1 MELHK
6 FMIIVIMGPTASG
19 KSRLAL
25 ETASQINGEI
35 ISFDSMQVYRGLE
48 IGTAQ
53 PTEEERRQIPHHLV
67 GIYDISQRLDVYTFT
82 ELAEKAVADVL
93 ARGKTPI
100 LAGGTGM
107 YLRSFLYGMDDM
119 PGDRQV
125 RAELDALYDAPEKEA
140 ALHAKM
146 AETDP
151 EVLEKFRD
159 CRRRLIRALE
169 VRIVSGRSILEL
181 QQNLPRKLRYDVKA
195 FKLEMAPEVL
205 NERIAA
211 RTDIMLRDGWI
222 EEAENAI
229 ARGLLETPTAH
240 QALGYKIIA
249 SYLKG
254 ELDKA
259 ELREKLVIA
268 TRQYA
273 RRQRTWFRHQ
283 HPEAVSLSSP
293 ESPLPIFR

>member
-1 MELHK
+1 MELYK

-53 PTEEERRQIPHHLV
+53 PTEEEKRQIPHHLV

-119 PGDRQV
+119 PGDRKV
-125 RAELDALYDAPEKEA
+125 RTELDALYDAPEKEA

-169 VRIVSGRSILEL
+169 VRIVSGKSILEL

-211 RTDIMLRDGWI
+211 RSDIMLREGWI

-254 ELDKA
+254 ELDKG

>member
-1 MELHK
+1 
-6 FMIIVIMGPTASG
+6 MIIVIMGPTASG

-25 ETASQINGEI
+25 ETAQKVNGEI
-35 ISFDSMQVYRGLE
+35 ISFDSMQIYRGLE

-53 PTEEERRQIPHHLV
+53 PTPEERQSVPHHLV
-67 GIYDISQRLDVYTFT
+67 GIYDISQRIDVYTFT
-82 ELAEKAVADVL
+82 DLAEKAVADVIS
-93 ARGKTPI
+93 RGKTPI

-119 PGDRQV
+119 PGDRSV
-125 RAELDALYDAPEKEA
+125 RAELDALYDAPEKEE

-146 AETDP
+146 AELDP
-151 EVLEKFRD
+151 DALEKWRD

-169 VRIVSGRSILEL
+169 VKIVSGKSILEL
-181 QQNLPRKLRYDVKA
+181 QQNAPRKLRYDVRA
-195 FKLEMAPEVL
+195 FKLELPPEEL
-205 NERIAA
+205 NQKIALRTDAMLKAGWIDEAEQAIAA
-211 RTDIMLRDGWI
+211 
-222 EEAENAI
+222 
-229 ARGLLETPTAH
+229 GLLETPTAH

-254 ELDKA
+254 ELSFE
-259 ELREKLVIA
+259 ELKEKIIIA

-283 HPEAVSLSSP
+283 HPEAQALTSFQGSFELT
-293 ESPLPIFR
+293 FR

>member
-1 MELHK
+1 
-6 FMIIVIMGPTASG
+6 MIIVIMGPTASG

-25 ETASQINGEI
+25 ETAKVCNGEI
-35 ISFDSMQVYRGLE
+35 VSFDSMQVYRGLE

-53 PTEEERRQIPHHLV
+53 PTPAELAKVPHHLV
-67 GIYDISQRLDVYTFT
+67 GICDIYQRLDVYSFT
-82 ELAEKAVADVL
+82 ALAEEAVKDIQS
-93 ARGKTPI
+93 RGKTPI

-119 PGDRQV
+119 PGDRTV

-146 AETDP
+146 AEADP
-151 EVLEKFRD
+151 AALEKWGT

-169 VRIVSGRSILEL
+169 VKLVSGKSILEL

-195 FKLEMAPEVL
+195 YKLELTPEEL
-205 NERIAA
+205 NVKIAA
-211 RTDIMLRDGWI
+211 RTEIMLKEGWI
-222 EEAENAI
+222 DEARKAI
-229 ARGLLETPTAH
+229 ERGLLETPTAH
-240 QALGYKIIA
+240 QALGYKIIDR
-249 SYLKG
+249 YLRG
-254 ELDKA
+254 EFGFD
-259 ELREKLVIA
+259 ELKEKLVIA

-283 HPEAVSLSSP
+283 HPELNVLALS
-293 ESPLPIFR
+293 

>member
-1 MELHK
+1 
-6 FMIIVIMGPTASG
+6 MIIVIMGPTASG

-25 ETASQINGEI
+25 ETARQINGEI

-53 PTEEERRQIPHHLV
+53 PTPEERESVPHHLV

-82 ELAEKAVADVL
+82 DLAEKAVADVIS
-93 ARGKTPI
+93 RGKTPI

-119 PGDRQV
+119 PGDRTV
-125 RAELDALYDAPEKEA
+125 RAELDALYDAPEKEE

-151 EVLEKFRD
+151 EALEKWRE

-169 VRIVSGRSILEL
+169 VKIVSGKSILEL
-181 QQNLPRKLRYDVKA
+181 QQNAPRKLRSGVKA
-195 FKLEMAPEVL
+195 YKLEVPPEEL
-205 NERIAA
+205 NLKIAA
-211 RTDIMLRDGWI
+211 RTEIMLKEGWI
-222 EEAENAI
+222 EEAKKAI
-229 ARGLLETPTAH
+229 ADGLLETPTAH

-249 SYLKG
+249 GYLKG
-254 ELDKA
+254 EFDRDTLK
-259 ELREKLVIA
+259 EKLIIA

-283 HPEAVSLSSP
+283 HPEAA
-293 ESPLPIFR
+293 PLIYRQGSFEPIFR

>member
-1 MELHK
+1 
-6 FMIIVIMGPTASG
+6 MIVIIMGPTASG

-25 ETASQINGEI
+25 ETAQQIDGEI
-35 ISFDSMQVYRGLE
+35 VSFDSMQVYRGLE

-53 PTEEERRQIPHHLV
+53 PTLEERQAVPHHLV

-82 ELAEKAVADVL
+82 ELAEKAVRDIQ
-93 ARGKTPI
+93 ARGKVPI

-119 PGDRQV
+119 PGDRAV
-125 RAELDALYDAPEKEA
+125 RKELDELYDAPEKEG
-140 ALHAKM
+140 ALHARM

-151 EVLEKFRD
+151 AALEKWRE

-169 VRIVSGRSILEL
+169 VKLVSGKSILEL
-181 QQNLPRKLRYDVKA
+181 QQHLERKIKYDVQA
-195 FKLEMAPEVL
+195 FKLDLDPEEL
-205 NERIAA
+205 NKKIAS
-211 RTDIMLRDGWI
+211 RTDIMLREGWI
-222 EEAENAI
+222 EEARLAI
-229 ARGLLETPTAH
+229 EKGLLETPTAH

-249 SYLKG
+249 SYLKN
-254 ELDKA
+254 EITKE

-283 HPEAVSLSSP
+283 HPEAVSVTSP
-293 ESPLPIFR
+293 EFPLPIVR

>member
-1 MELHK
+1 
-6 FMIIVIMGPTASG
+6 MIIVIMGPTASG

-25 ETASQINGEI
+25 ETARQINGEI

-53 PTEEERRQIPHHLV
+53 PTTEERESVPHHLV

-82 ELAEKAVADVL
+82 DLAEKAVADVIS
-93 ARGKTPI
+93 RGKTPI

-119 PGDRQV
+119 PGDRTV
-125 RAELDALYDAPEKEA
+125 RAELDALYDAPEKEE

-151 EVLEKFRD
+151 EALEKWRE

-169 VRIVSGRSILEL
+169 VKIVSGKSILEL
-181 QQNLPRKLRYDVKA
+181 QQNAPRKLRSGVKSY
-195 FKLEMAPEVL
+195 KLEVPPEEL
-205 NERIAA
+205 NLKIAA
-211 RTDIMLRDGWI
+211 RTEIMLKEGWI
-222 EEAENAI
+222 EEAKKAI
-229 ARGLLETPTAH
+229 ADGLLETPTAH

-249 SYLKG
+249 GYLKG
-254 ELDKA
+254 EFDRDTLK
-259 ELREKLVIA
+259 EKLIIA

-283 HPEAVSLSSP
+283 HPEAA
-293 ESPLPIFR
+293 PLIYRQGSFEPIFR

>member
-1 MELHK
+1 MELRL
-6 FMIIVIMGPTASG
+6 MIIVIMGPTASG

-25 ETASQINGEI
+25 ETAQKCNGEI
-35 ISFDSMQVYRGLE
+35 VSFDSMQVYRELE

-53 PTEEERRQIPHHLV
+53 PTPAELTKVPHHLV
-67 GIYDISQRLDVYTFT
+67 GVYDIAQRLDVYTFT
-82 ELAEKAVADVL
+82 DLAEKAVQEIL

-119 PGDRQV
+119 PGDREV
-125 RAELDALYDAPEKEA
+125 RAELDALYDAPEKEG

-146 AETDP
+146 AEADP
-151 EVLEKFRD
+151 AALEKWGA

-169 VRIVSGRSILEL
+169 VKLVSGKSILEL

-195 FKLEMAPEVL
+195 YKLELPPEEL
-205 NERIAA
+205 NMKIAA
-211 RTDIMLRDGWI
+211 RTDVMLKEGWI
-222 EEAENAI
+222 DEARKAI
-229 ARGLLETPTAH
+229 ERGLLETPTAH
-240 QALGYKIIA
+240 QALGYKIIDR
-249 SYLKG
+249 YLKG
-254 ELDKA
+254 EFGFD
-259 ELREKLVIA
+259 ELKEKLVIA

-283 HPEAVSLSSP
+283 HPEAESLTSS
-293 ESPLPIFR
+293 EFPLPIFR